1 MELYIYIYIMYMD
14 VSTINASWPGY
25 RLSHLTIRPA
35 LYLFVEL
42 HRLGL
47 LTQNLEGVILFTQ
60 QFI

>member
-1 MELYIYIYIMYMD
+1 MYMD
-14 VSTINASWPGY
+14 VSTINASWPSY